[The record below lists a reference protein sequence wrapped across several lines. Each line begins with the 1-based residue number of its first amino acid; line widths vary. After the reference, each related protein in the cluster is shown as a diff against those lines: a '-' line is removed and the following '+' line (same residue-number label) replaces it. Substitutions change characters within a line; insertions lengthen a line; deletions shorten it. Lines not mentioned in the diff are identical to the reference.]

1 MDHANAESGAHA
13 TSKSRLIALTIA
25 AVGVVFGDIGT
36 SPLYALKECFSPH
49 YGLPHGELE
58 IKGIL
63 SLIFWSLTLIIGIKY
78 LAIIMRF
85 GNNGEGG
92 ILALM
97 ELVAK
102 FKSKLI
108 KRTAIIVMG
117 LFGSALLYGDG
128 VITPAIS
135 VLSAIE
141 GLTVAAPSNDLG
153 YKTVA
158 PTANQLSAYG
168 YSYGV
173 LIDSIDPQG
182 KMAENEMHKGML
194 IVKVNGKEVFAPD
207 SLTRIITSS
216 RGDDLTFTV
225 IGRSGAEETITID
238 TPNSNPLV
246 VPITLVILFGLFFIQ
261 KYGTARVGRIFG
273 PFMLGWFGLLA
284 VLGIISIMQT
294 PDILWAI
301 NPYYALTFFVH
312 HGFLAFAVL
321 GSVFLVVTGGEA
333 LYADM
338 GHFGRTPIM
347 RGWFYI
353 AYPALLL
360 QYFGQGALLIR
371 DSSNPATLSNPFF
384 HMVPSWGVLPLVII
398 STGAT
403 IIASQAVI
411 SGAFSLTWQALQLGY
426 LPRLKV
432 THTSSEERGQI
443 YIPTINWLLFIFC
456 VILVVTFSS
465 SGALAAAYGIA
476 VTSTMVIT
484 TILAWSAMRNILG
497 WSQLTA
503 TVISIIFLVMDVA
516 FVTANGLK
524 FLHGGYVP
532 IVLACGIFMVMVT
545 WHTGR
550 RLLQQAIDKTS
561 KPLADVINEPNRWH
575 EHVAGTAIYM
585 TQSTGNAPRA
595 LVSNL
600 TYNRVRHECLIFLS
614 VEITANARERG
625 VGDPRKRY
633 DVRVLDGH
641 DDIYVVNVRYGFMDQ
656 LDIMTDLKFLPELE
670 VMVDVTDA
678 IFVLGQETITVR
690 DGKSMAKWRKEIFIF
705 LHRNSRKPASYFGI
719 PTKRVL
725 ELGANIA
732 I

>member
-1 MDHANAESGAHA
+1 
-13 TSKSRLIALTIA
+13 
-25 AVGVVFGDIGT
+25 
-36 SPLYALKECFSPH
+36 
-49 YGLPHGELE
+49 
-58 IKGIL
+58 
-63 SLIFWSLTLIIGIKY
+63 
-78 LAIIMRF
+78 
-85 GNNGEGG
+85 
-92 ILALM
+92 
-97 ELVAK
+97 
-102 FKSKLI
+102 
-108 KRTAIIVMG
+108 
-117 LFGSALLYGDG
+117 
-128 VITPAIS
+128 
-135 VLSAIE
+135 
-141 GLTVAAPSNDLG
+141 
-153 YKTVA
+153 
-158 PTANQLSAYG
+158 
-168 YSYGV
+168 
-173 LIDSIDPQG
+173 
-182 KMAENEMHKGML
+182 
-194 IVKVNGKEVFAPD
+194 
-207 SLTRIITSS
+207 
-216 RGDDLTFTV
+216 
-225 IGRSGAEETITID
+225 
-238 TPNSNPLV
+238 
-246 VPITLVILFGLFFIQ
+246 
-261 KYGTARVGRIFG
+261 
-273 PFMLGWFGLLA
+273 
-284 VLGIISIMQT
+284 
-294 PDILWAI
+294 
-301 NPYYALTFFVH
+301 
-312 HGFLAFAVL
+312 
-321 GSVFLVVTGGEA
+321 
-333 LYADM
+333 
-338 GHFGRTPIM
+338 
-347 RGWFYI
+347 
-353 AYPALLL
+353 
-360 QYFGQGALLIR
+360 
-371 DSSNPATLSNPFF
+371 
-384 HMVPSWGVLPLVII
+384 MVPSWGVLPLVII

-585 TQSTGNAPRA
+585 AQSTGNAPRA

-633 DVRVLDGH
+633 DVRVLEGH

>member
-1 MDHANAESGAHA
+1 MNQAHSDSSANA
-13 TSKSRLIALTIA
+13 TSKSRLMALTIA

-49 YGLPHGELE
+49 YGLPHSEME

-63 SLIFWSLTLIIGIKY
+63 SLIFWSLTLIIGVKY

-97 ELVAK
+97 ELVTK

-108 KRTAIIVMG
+108 KRTAIVVMG

-153 YKTVA
+153 YRTSV

-168 YSYGV
+168 YTYGV
-173 LIDSIDPQG
+173 LIDSIDPKG

-194 IVKVNGKEVFAPD
+194 IVKVNGKDIYAPD
-207 SLTRIITSS
+207 SITRIISS
-216 RGDDLTFTV
+216 NSGDDLTFTV
-225 IGRSGAEETITID
+225 INRSGEEETKIID
-238 TPNSNPLV
+238 TPNSNRFI

-261 KYGTARVGRIFG
+261 KYGTASVGKIFG
-273 PFMLGWFGLLA
+273 PFMMGWFGLLA
-284 VLGIISIMQT
+284 ILGIVSISKT
-294 PDILWAI
+294 PDILWAM
-301 NPYYALTFFVH
+301 NPYHALTFFVH
-312 HGFLAFAVL
+312 HGFLGFAVL

-347 RGWFYI
+347 RGWFYF

-360 QYFGQGALLIR
+360 QYFGQGALLLR
-371 DSSNPATLSNPFF
+371 EGSNPATLANPFF

-411 SGAFSLTWQALQLGY
+411 SGSFSLTWQALQLGY

-432 THTSSEERGQI
+432 MHTSSEERGQI
-443 YIPTINWLLFIFC
+443 YIPTINWLLFILC
-456 VILVVTFSS
+456 VVLVVTFAS

-484 TILAWSAMRNILG
+484 TILAWLAMRNILG
-497 WSQLTA
+497 WSQLAA
-503 TVISIIFLVMDVA
+503 TSVSMVFLVIDVA
-516 FVTANGLK
+516 FVSANGLK
-524 FLHGGYVP
+524 FFHGGYVP
-532 IVLACGIFMVMVT
+532 IVLACIVFMAMVT

-550 RLLQQAIDKTS
+550 RLLQQAIERTS
-561 KPLADVINEPNRWH
+561 KPLADVLNEPNRWH

-585 TQSTGNAPRA
+585 TQTIGNAPRA

-600 TYNRVRHECLIFLS
+600 TYNRVRHECLVFLS

-625 VGDPRKRY
+625 VGDPRARY
-633 DVRVLDGH
+633 DVKEIKGH
-641 DDIYVVNVRYGFMDQ
+641 TNIYTVNVRYGFMDQ
-656 LDIMTDLKFLPELE
+656 LDIMADLKFLPELD

-678 IFVLGQETITVR
+678 IFVLGHETISIR
-690 DGKSMAKWRKEIFIF
+690 DGKNMAKWRKEIFVF
-705 LHRNSRKPASYFGI
+705 LHRNSRTPASYFGI
-719 PTKRVL
+719 PTKRTL
-725 ELGANIA
+725 ELGAHIG